1 MSRVWFFATIIV
13 ITAATFQILQLKREQ
28 SSRKEWIV
36 LMALYALIFVGI
48 VLCAIELDSPIPR
61 LIEWMTPFTQHIYRI
76 IG

>member
-1 MSRVWFFATIIV
+1 
-13 ITAATFQILQLKREQ
+13 
-28 SSRKEWIV
+28 
-36 LMALYALIFVGI
+36 MALYALIFVGI